1 MSPSIES
8 RSPVAPA
15 GAQGAAGSGRHDVT
29 GARRPFRR
37 EEGSL
42 WWRFNRFLER
52 HLPEGLYQ
60 RAMIIVIAPIL
71 LLMTIMTG
79 IFLERHWEQV
89 TKTLSKSLARE
100 IAFIVALYDESEK
113 TSETLKRLE
122 RLANDKLAIGFRV
135 ESGTLPPPRPRPWF
149 SILHYRLSKYIAR
162 YVPGRP
168 FWLDTI
174 GQTGYVDIRI
184 QVDEGVIFRF
194 LTPQGRAYASSTHI
208 FLLWMAGVSLVL
220 LGVAVVFLH
229 KQIKPIL
236 RLAEAAQ
243 AFGKG
248 REVPDFE
255 PRGAA
260 EIRAAARAFI
270 NMKRRIER
278 HVEQRTAMLAGVSHD
293 LRTILTR
300 FRLELSMLEGDERTL
315 KAMRE
320 DVEEMQR
327 MLEGYLAFVR
337 GAETE
342 ATEEAEICT
351 LLRQVA
357 EDFRHGEK
365 VVEVVCM
372 PPLMVAVRPG
382 ALRRAVANLAG
393 NAVRHARERV
403 RLTAWTDEC
412 YLHIAV
418 EDDGPGI
425 PPEARERVFRPFVR
439 LDDARNLDEA
449 GTGLG
454 LAIALDIVQGH
465 GGDIELLDS
474 EDLGGLKAL
483 VRIPL

>member
-1 MSPSIES
+1 MTPSVS
-8 RSPVAPA
+8 RARGDTTHHNAAEPAPR
-15 GAQGAAGSGRHDVT
+15 GG
-29 GARRPFRR
+29 
-37 EEGSL
+37 L

-52 HLPEGLYQ
+52 HLPEGLYK
-60 RAMIIVIAPIL
+60 RAMIIVIAPVL
-71 LLMTIMTG
+71 LLQAIMTG

-100 IAFIVALYDESEK
+100 ISFIVALYDTGPK
-113 TSETLKRLE
+113 TPQALARLE
-122 RLANDKLAIGFRV
+122 RLANERLAIGLRI
-135 ESGTLPPPRPRPWF
+135 ESGVLPPPRPRPWF
-149 SILHYRLSKYIAR
+149 SILHYRLSRYIAR

-174 GQTGYVDIRI
+174 GQSGYVDIRI
-184 QVDEGVIFRF
+184 QVDEGRIFRF

-220 LGVAVVFLH
+220 LIVAVIFLH

-300 FRLELSMLEGDERTL
+300 FRLELSMLEGDEQTL
-315 KAMRE
+315 RAMRE

-337 GAETE
+337 GAESEQTVE
-342 ATEEAEICT
+342 TEICT

-357 EDFRHGEK
+357 EDLRHGERH
-365 VVEVVCM
+365 VEIDC
-372 PPLMVAVRPG
+372 PAPLMVAVRPG
-382 ALRRAVANLAG
+382 ALRRALANLAG
-393 NAVRHARERV
+393 NAVRHAKSRV
-403 RLTAWTDEC
+403 RLSARRDEN
-412 YLHIAV
+412 YLHVLI

-425 PPEARERVFRPFVR
+425 PPGERQRVFRPFVR
-439 LDDARNLDEA
+439 LDAARNTDEA

-454 LAIALDIVQGH
+454 LAIALDIVQSH
-465 GGDIELLDS
+465 GGDIELKDS
-474 EDLGGLKAL
+474 EDLRGLKAL

>member
-1 MSPSIES
+1 MSLSADSRPSAS
-8 RSPVAPA
+8 PA
-15 GAQGAAGSGRHDVT
+15 GPVSRNASGRHDMT
-29 GARRPFRR
+29 DGDARRRR
-37 EEGSL
+37 KVGGL

-52 HLPEGLYQ
+52 HLPEGLYK

-100 IAFIVALYDESEK
+100 ISFIVALYDAGDKSPQA
-113 TSETLKRLE
+113 LKALE
-122 RLANDKLAIGFRV
+122 RLANDKLAIGLRI
-135 ESGTLPPPRPRPWF
+135 EGGTLPPPRPRPWF

-208 FLLWMAGVSLVL
+208 FLLWMGGVSLVL
-220 LGVAVVFLH
+220 LGVAVIFLH

-300 FRLELSMLEGDERTL
+300 FRLELSMLEGDEATL

-337 GAETE
+337 GAEAE
-342 ATEEAEICT
+342 ATEETEICT

-357 EDFRHGEK
+357 EDLRHGDK
-365 VVEVVCM
+365 TLEVVCA
-372 PPLMVAVRPG
+372 PPMMVAVRPG
-382 ALRRAVANLAG
+382 ALRRAIANLAG
-393 NAVRHARERV
+393 NAVRHARSRV
-403 RLTAWTDEC
+403 RLTAQADEC
-412 YLHIAV
+412 YLHIVV

-425 PPEARERVFRPFVR
+425 PPEERERVFRPFVR

-474 EDLGGLKAL
+474 PDLGGLKAE